1 MTVPKIEF
9 VYFEGCPN
17 ADAARERLGKALDRT
32 GRPREWKE
40 WEMGDPEIPESHQ
53 AYGSPTVLVD
63 GEPVADGDVAT
74 DGRACRAD
82 GGPSGEEI
90 ERALRARS

>member
-17 ADAARERLGKALDRT
+17 AEGARERLGKALERA

-40 WEMGDPEIPESHQ
+40 WEMGDPEIPDGHK
-53 AYGSPTVLVD
+53 AYASPTVLVD
-63 GEPVADGDVAT
+63 GEPVGGDEAALE
-74 DGRACRAD
+74 GRACRTD
-82 GGPSGEEI
+82 GGPAGEAI
-90 ERALRARS
+90 ERALRDRS